1 MAACAIIDG
10 VILMPISLLFR
21 ADAHVGPVS
30 IEPAER
36 YLDKPL
42 GKVQLKEQRYRNQ
55 RIPSVATAE
64 KGYRQHHA
72 DNQHL
77 DLLERMGGLVT
88 FHLLRESVAFVLT
101 DKDVRTDRQC
111 RIPLLREMLRIYL
124 LQFHNQ

>member
-1 MAACAIIDG
+1 MPAYFVVIDFF
-10 VILMPISLLFR
+10 LMLVGFLLR

-42 GKVQLKEQRYRNQ
+42 DKVQLKEQRYRNQ

-64 KGYRQHHA
+64 EGYRQDHA

-77 DLLERMGGLVT
+77 DLLERMGGLMT
-88 FHLLRESVAFVLT
+88 LAYLRKPVGAILA
-101 DKDVRTDRQC
+101 DKDAWPYCQC
-111 RIPLLREMLRIYL
+111 PESLHWEMIRVFY
-124 LQFHNQ
+124 F

>member
-1 MAACAIIDG
+1 MPAYFVVIDFF
-10 VILMPISLLFR
+10 LMLVGFLLR

-42 GKVQLKEQRYRNQ
+42 DKVQLKEQRYRNQ

-88 FHLLRESVAFVLT
+88 FHLLRESVAIVLT
-101 DKDVRTDRQC
+101 DKDAWPYCQC
-111 RIPLLREMLRIYL
+111 PESLHREMIRVYY
-124 LQFHNQ
+124 F